1 MIPTYDTKLSKRLE
15 TAAAAKA
22 LLLAKLRPKAAVID
36 PLFAQ
41 REAMRDEQLNAVR
54 ATRLQARADAKQ
66 AIADAQEAAVQALAA
81 VEADALAAKRGAR
94 KERKVLS
101 AAEAKAKRDAKYA
114 ARQAR
119 R

>member
-1 MIPTYDTKLSKRLE
+1 MNTAYDTNFSKRLE

-22 LLLAKLRPKAAVID
+22 HLVAKLRPKAAVTD

-41 REAMRDEQLNAVR
+41 RQAMRDNELQAVR
-54 ATRLQARADAKQ
+54 AARMQTRADAKQ
-66 AIADAQEAAVQALAA
+66 ALADAQKAAVQALAA
-81 VEADALAAKRGAR
+81 LDAEALTAVRGAR

-114 ARQAR
+114 ARQSR

>member
-1 MIPTYDTKLSKRLE
+1 MIPTYDTKFSKRLE

-22 LLLAKLRPKAAVID
+22 LLVTKLRPKAAVTD

-41 REAMRDEQLNAVR
+41 RDAMRAEQLNAVR
-54 ATRLQARADAKQ
+54 ATRLQTRANAKQ
-66 AIADAQEAAVQALAA
+66 AIADAQDAAVQAQAA
-81 VEADALAAKRGAR
+81 VDADALAAKRGAR
-94 KERKVLS
+94 KEGKALS

>member
-1 MIPTYDTKLSKRLE
+1 MIPTYNTNFSERLE

-22 LLLAKLRPKAAVID
+22 LLVAKLRPKATVTD

-41 REAMRDEQLNAVR
+41 RQALRAEELNAVR
-54 ATRLQARADAKQ
+54 AARLQARADAKQ
-66 AIADAQEAAVQALAA
+66 AIADAQEAAVQAQAA
-81 VEADALAAKRGAR
+81 LDAEALAAKRGAR

-101 AAEAKAKRDAKYA
+101 AADAKAKRDAKYA